1 MFACRPELIPVR
13 LNASSDMKRSVKIYR
28 RRLPGVF
35 NRLVWSRYYMRFIV
49 EYVWSSPTA
58 ATAAATAAARQ

>member
-13 LNASSDMKRSVKIYR
+13 LNAGSDMKRSVKIYR

-35 NRLVWSRYYMRFIV
+35 DRLVWSRYYMRFIV
-49 EYVWSSPTA
+49 EYVWS
-58 ATAAATAAARQ
+58 